1 MNNYAV
7 AKKRAAQAFLSYSQ
21 EQMAERFHLRRDAA
35 FLYLRFLGREYR
47 IDRKTGALTWSED
60 GFATAEEAGFSEAM
74 SIYDMLCDAKP
85 GARLSGRWCPV
96 GSLPGVLHRTDSG
109 LAMDGG
115 GAATEFA
122 QNESRFRRVCA
133 DLGGVPVALGD
144 VGFQIPVFDFFP
156 VILKLYRSDED
167 FPAQL
172 VLLWDE
178 NTLDFIRFETAYYIA
193 GHLFSRLRE
202 LTRLPESRLPRDESE
217 AIW

>member
-1 MNNYAV
+1 MDNYAV
-7 AKKRAAQAFLSYSQ
+7 AKKRAAQAFLGYSQ
-21 EQMAERFHLRRDAA
+21 EQMVQRFHLDWDAA
-35 FLYLRFLGREYR
+35 FLYLHFLGREYR
-47 IDRKTGALTWSED
+47 IDRKTGALAWSEA
-60 GFATAEEAGFSEAM
+60 GTTGEAGFSEAM

-85 GARLSGRWCPV
+85 GACLSGRWCPV

-122 QNESRFRRVCA
+122 QRESQFRRACA
-133 DLGGVPVALGD
+133 ALGGRPVALGD

-178 NTLDFIRFETAYYIA
+178 NTLDFIRFETTYYIA
-193 GHLFSRLRE
+193 GHLFSRLRA
-202 LTRLPESRLPRDESE
+202 LMQQLD
-217 AIW
+217 A

>member
-1 MNNYAV
+1 MDNYAV
-7 AKKRAAQAFLSYSQ
+7 AKKRAAQAFLGYSQ

-35 FLYLRFLGREYR
+35 FLYLRFLGRDYR
-47 IDRKTGALTWSED
+47 IDRKTGALAWSED
-60 GFATAEEAGFSEAM
+60 GFAAAEEAGFSEAM
-74 SIYDMLCDAKP
+74 SIYDMLCDSKP
-85 GARLSGRWCPV
+85 GARLSGCWCPV

-115 GAATEFA
+115 GAAAEFA
-122 QNESRFRRVCA
+122 QREPQFRRACA
-133 DLGGVPVALGD
+133 ALGGEPAALGD

-178 NTLDFIRFETAYYIA
+178 NTLDFIRFETTYYIA
-193 GHLFSRLRE
+193 GHLFSRLRA
-202 LTRLPESRLPRDESE
+202 LMRRLD
-217 AIW
+217 A